1 MRHSLVDN
9 ILAARR
15 LGLSLRVD
23 NMDCANVSKYVWETE
38 QTDEGLVVVTISVA
52 NRVSRVAVSTTST
65 IAVGS
70 DRDKLSVCLSQNRG
84 TRLSF
89 SIVSIGSLWFD
100 LRYGFLPPKV
110 EIWYSII

>member
-1 MRHSLVDN
+1 MRYSLVDD
-9 ILAARR
+9 ILTALR

-23 NMDCANVSKYVWETE
+23 NMRCANVSKGVWEIE
-38 QTDEGLVVVTISVA
+38 QTDKGLVVVTISVA
-52 NRVSRVAVSTTST
+52 NRVSRVAVSATAT

-89 SIVSIGSLWFD
+89 SIVSIGSSC
-100 LRYGFLPPKV
+100 V
-110 EIWYSII
+110 